1 MTLMAFVR
9 EHTLHNTSKSIED
22 GLRGKVLG
30 GNEIDK
36 VLLSA
41 FLLQSISIESRA

>member
-1 MTLMAFVR
+1 M
-9 EHTLHNTSKSIED
+9 
-22 GLRGKVLG
+22 RGKVLG

-41 FLLQSISIESRA
+41 FLLQSISIESLALIGSGRTYVLEDSPDGWVCMF